1 MLKIAILNDFRNL
14 KRDTIYD
21 LSTLD
26 KLKSMILVG
35 DNGCGKS
42 SLLHALRGTKDD
54 TNTNTAGGSLYTTD
68 FKLLQS
74 NINVEHDYEKIFF
87 LDSIKDNGMD
97 LNNAYDAVEFVN
109 SGGFHTKDRSHGE
122 ASLIYLS
129 LFLSKIK
136 DRIVEN
142 KTLIVL
148 DEVDKGLSLS
158 KQLKMYDIIN
168 NLVYKFKVHVLV
180 VSHNALLIQKS
191 EIVFDIEKNGMEVS
205 PKYLSDKTGATITL
219 Y

>member
-1 MLKIAILNDFRNL
+1 MLKITVLTDFRNL
-14 KRDTIYD
+14 KKDTVYD
-21 LSTLD
+21 LSALD
-26 KLKSMILVG
+26 NLKSMLLVG

-42 SLLHALRGTKDD
+42 SLLQALRGTKDD

-74 NINVEHDYEKIFF
+74 NINVEHDYEKMFF

-109 SGGFHTKDRSHGE
+109 SGGFQTKDRSHGE

-129 LFLSKIK
+129 LFLNKIK

-180 VSHNALLIQKS
+180 VSHNVLLIQKS

-205 PKYLSDKTGATITL
+205 SKYLSDKTGATITL